1 MCQSRTGAS
10 AVVSPLML
18 PSFVLSNV
26 PITPTDKIQM
36 LGVPL
41 GPESFTDEFVRDS
54 LLGITEGVMSKLMD
68 FEDTQAAL
76 FLLRLSFGIVRATHF
91 MRTTP
96 LSLWSKQAEQF
107 DRKICHTIFSVLASS
122 LSMKLM
128 IKFLFQL
135 RLEVLELGESW
146 IMQRGHL
153 PRVGSK
159 LRLLLTSHGS
169 NLTMRT
175 AQQFT
180 RLSEK
185 LLPLL
190 M

>member
-1 MCQSRTGAS
+1 MSICVLFPLFLIVLNTIPLDLE
-10 AVVSPLML
+10 SPI
-18 PSFVLSNV
+18 SNV

-107 DRKICHTIFSVLASS
+107 DRKMCPTIS
-122 LSMKLM
+122 
-128 IKFLFQL
+128 QW
-135 RLEVLELGESW
+135 LGLKPVNEACF
-146 IMQRGHL
+146 
-153 PRVGSK
+153 
-159 LRLLLTSHGS
+159 
-169 NLTMRT
+169 N
-175 AQQFT
+175 
-180 RLSEK
+180 
-185 LLPLL
+185 
-190 M
+190 